1 MIRRLLISNAAA
13 KSSHQ
18 YLKVSLFSTSPPEI
32 TPPFIHKCKT
42 ISQVKLIHG
51 KLLSFGILTLNR
63 TSHLISTYISL
74 GCSSAAVSLLRS
86 FPPSDDGVYHWNSL
100 IRFYGDNG
108 RVSEVVSV
116 FRLMHSLS
124 WTPDNYTFP
133 FVFKACGETSSL
145 SSGASAQSLSRVTGF
160 NSNVFVGNALVSMYA
175 RCGLLGDARK
185 VFDEMSV
192 EGVWDVVSWN
202 TIIESYAKLGRPKM
216 ALELFSRMT
225 NEFGFKPDDITLVN
239 VIPPCASLGA
249 HSLGKQLHGFA
260 ITSEMIQNMYVGNC
274 LVDLYAKCGMMDEA
288 NTVFSYMSVK
298 DVVSWNAMVAGYSQ
312 IGRFDDAVKLFE
324 KMPKEK
330 IKMDVVTWSAAIS
343 GYAQRGLGYEA
354 LGVFRQMLS
363 SGIKP
368 NEVTLISVLS
378 GCASVGA
385 LMHGKEIHCYAIKHP
400 IDLRK
405 NVHGDDNMV
414 INQLIDMY
422 SKCKKVDI
430 ARAMFES
437 LSPKERDVVTW
448 TVMIGGYS
456 QHGDSNKA
464 LELFSEMFTQ
474 DYRTRPNAFTISCAL
489 VACASLAALRIGK
502 QIHAYVLRN
511 QQNSVPLFVSNCL
524 IDMYAK
530 CGDIGDGRLVFD
542 NMTERNEVTWTS
554 LMTGYGMHGYGEEAL
569 GIFDE
574 MWKMGFELDGVTL
587 LVVLYAC
594 SHSGMIDQGME
605 YFNRMKTDFGIS
617 PGPEHYACMVD
628 LLGRAGRLNAALSL
642 IEEMRMEPPPVV
654 WVALLSCC
662 RIHGKVELGEYAAKK
677 ITELASNNDGS
688 YTLLSNLY
696 ANARRWKDVARI
708 RSLMKHKGIKK
719 RPGCSWV
726 EGIKG
731 TTTFF
736 VGDKTHPRFK
746 EIYQVLSDHIQRIKD
761 IGYVPETDF
770 ALHDVDDEEK
780 GDLLFEHSE
789 KLALAFGILTTPEGA
804 AIRITKN
811 LRVCGDCHTAFT
823 YMSRI
828 IDHEI
833 ILRDS
838 SRFHHFKS
846 GICSCKGYW

>member
-1 MIRRLLISNAAA
+1 MIRRLVTLRAAA
-13 KSSHQ
+13 KSHQ
-18 YLKVSLFSTSPPEI
+18 HLKVSLFSTSALEI

-42 ISQVKLIHG
+42 ISQVKLIHQ
-51 KLLSFGILTLNR
+51 KLLSFGILTLNL

-74 GCSSAAVSLLRS
+74 GCLSHAVSLLRR
-86 FPPSDDGVYHWNSL
+86 FPPSDAGVYHWNSL
-100 IRFYGDNG
+100 IRSYGNNG
-108 RVSEVVSV
+108 RANKCLSS
-116 FRLMHSLS
+116 FCLMHSLS

-133 FVFKACGETSSL
+133 FVFKACGEISSVRCGD
-145 SSGASAQSLSRVTGF
+145 SSHALSRVTGF
-160 NSNVFVGNALVSMYA
+160 MSNVFVGNALVAMYS
-175 RCGLLGDARK
+175 RCGSLSDARK
-185 VFDEMSV
+185 VFDEMP
-192 EGVWDVVSWN
+192 VWDVVSWN
-202 TIIESYAKLGRPKM
+202 SIIESYAKLGKPKM
-216 ALELFSRMT
+216 ALEMFSKMT
-225 NEFGFKPDDITLVN
+225 NEFGFRPDDITLVN
-239 VIPPCASLGA
+239 VLPPCASVGTR
-249 HSLGKQLHGFA
+249 SLGKQFHGFA
-260 ITSEMIQNMYVGNC
+260 VTSEMIQNMFVGNC
-274 LVDLYAKCGMMDEA
+274 LVDMYAKFGMMDEA
-288 NTVFSYMSVK
+288 NTVFSNMPVK

-312 IGRFDDAVKLFE
+312 IGRFEDAVRLFE
-324 KMPKEK
+324 QMQEEK

-354 LGVFRQMLS
+354 LGVCRQMLS

-385 LMHGKEIHCYAIKHP
+385 LMHGKEIHCYAIKYP
-400 IDLRK
+400 MDLRK
-405 NVHGDDNMV
+405 NGHGDENMV

-422 SKCKKVDI
+422 AKCKKVDI
-430 ARAMFES
+430 ARAMFDS

-456 QHGDSNKA
+456 QHGDANKA
-464 LELFSEMFTQ
+464 LELLSEMFEEDCQ
-474 DYRTRPNAFTISCAL
+474 TRPNAFTISCAL
-489 VACASLAALRIGK
+489 VACASLAALSIGK
-502 QIHAYVLRN
+502 QIHAYALRN
-511 QQNSVPLFVSNCL
+511 QQNAVPLFVSNCL

-530 CGDIGDGRLVFD
+530 CGDIGDARLVFD
-542 NMTERNEVTWTS
+542 NMMEKNEVTWTS

-569 GIFDE
+569 GIFEE
-574 MWKMGFELDGVTL
+574 MRRIGFKLDGVTL

-605 YFNRMKTDFGIS
+605 YFNRMKTDFGVS
-617 PGPEHYACMVD
+617 PGPEHYACLVD
-628 LLGRAGRLNAALSL
+628 LLGRAGRLNAALRL
-642 IEEMRMEPPPVV
+642 IEEMPMEPPPVV

-688 YTLLSNLY
+688 YTLLSNMY
-696 ANARRWKDVARI
+696 ANAGRWKDVTRI
-708 RSLMKHKGIKK
+708 RSLMRHKGIKK

-736 VGDKTHPRFK
+736 VGDKTHPHAK
-746 EIYQVLSDHIQRIKD
+746 EIYQVLSDHMQRIKD
-761 IGYVPETDF
+761 IGYVPETGF

-780 GDLLFEHSE
+780 DDLLFEHSE
-789 KLALAFGILTTPEGA
+789 KLALAYGILTTPQGA

-838 SRFHHFKS
+838 SRFHHFKN
-846 GICSCKGYW
+846 GLCSCKGYW